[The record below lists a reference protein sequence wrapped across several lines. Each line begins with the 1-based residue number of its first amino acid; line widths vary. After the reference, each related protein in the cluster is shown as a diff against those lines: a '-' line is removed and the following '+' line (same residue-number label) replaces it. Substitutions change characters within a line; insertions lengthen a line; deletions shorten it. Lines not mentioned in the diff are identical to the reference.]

1 MPVPPVLGWPGLLR
15 LALVQ
20 TALGAVVVLATS
32 TLNRIMVVEL
42 AMPALLPASLV
53 ALHYLVQ
60 LLRVHHGHRVDV
72 GGRSTPRIVGGM
84 ATLASGGVLAALATA
99 CMHAHVTA
107 GIGLAVA
114 AYVAIGIGVG
124 AAGTANLALLSK
136 RVAPQRRPLAAALM
150 WIMMIAGF
158 SSSAGIAGHFLQ
170 PYSAARLVQVY
181 ALASAA
187 ALALA
192 CLAIWRVEGSRAPV
206 ARRAVIEG
214 AAARGRGGLRNALA
228 QVWSD
233 PAARRFTVFLF
244 TAMLAFS
251 AQELLLEPFAGLV
264 FGYAPGRSAGLAG
277 IQNAGVL
284 TGMLLLVMAAL
295 GRGQAAARRARH
307 WMVAG
312 TIGSAA
318 GVIMLAAVAALGR
331 PQALPAAAFL
341 LGLANGVFAVAA
353 LGVMMELSAAGGR
366 GREGL
371 RMGLWG
377 AAQALAFAAGGLSAG
392 AAVDVLRHLGGSAGG
407 AYSAVFCVDGGL
419 FLAASWCAL
428 RLNAGVSND
437 GLRPRLGADA
447 GVVA

>member
-1 MPVPPVLGWPGLLR
+1 
-15 LALVQ
+15 
-20 TALGAVVVLATS
+20 
-32 TLNRIMVVEL
+32 
-42 AMPALLPASLV
+42 
-53 ALHYLVQ
+53 
-60 LLRVHHGHRVDV
+60 
-72 GGRSTPRIVGGM
+72 
-84 ATLASGGVLAALATA
+84 
-99 CMHAHVTA
+99 
-107 GIGLAVA
+107 
-114 AYVAIGIGVG
+114 
-124 AAGTANLALLSK
+124 
-136 RVAPQRRPLAAALM
+136 M